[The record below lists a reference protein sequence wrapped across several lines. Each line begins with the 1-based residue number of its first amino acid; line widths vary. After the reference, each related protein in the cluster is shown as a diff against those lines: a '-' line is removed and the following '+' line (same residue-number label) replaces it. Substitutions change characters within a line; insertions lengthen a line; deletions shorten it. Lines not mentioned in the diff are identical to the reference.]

1 MIIKLTKCFLSQST
15 LKSHHFDNPDL
26 TSGAIMG
33 QNSNSQLASDKLK
46 MVNMV

>member
-1 MIIKLTKCFLSQST
+1 MTTKLIVSV
-15 LKSHHFDNPDL
+15 FDDPDL